1 MNGTGLINDG
11 MERKG
16 YLPARNYVSPEV
28 RFWYRPM
35 TIPVRAIY
43 LDSLSKQPN
52 RQSQGSV
59 SVAMVTSRLV
69 RWDMVYPS
77 DWADESLRGKPVP
90 TNDADYIREHL
101 DPYIE
106 EYMSAV
112 MAGMAPSYVDPK
124 DNEQQQ
130 AEDTKLQGLSPEE
143 MLKAM
148 AAAEGERQGN

>member
-43 LDSLSKQPN
+43 LDSLGKQPN
-52 RQSQGSV
+52 RQSQVAV
-59 SVAMVTSRLV
+59 SLAMIANRLV
-69 RWDMVYPS
+69 RWDMTYPT
-77 DWADESLRGKPVP
+77 DWKEESKQGKPVP
-90 TNDADYIREHL
+90 TTDVDYLKDHL
-101 DPYIE
+101 DPFIE
-106 EYMSAV
+106 EYMSAIMSGV
-112 MAGMAPSYVDPK
+112 MASYVDPK
-124 DNEQQQ
+124 DSEPQQTQ
-130 AEDTKLQGLSPEE
+130 DAKVQGLSPEE